1 MTDLTAPDCRPALA
15 GSAHNRPSAW
25 RRLLW
30 RLMTCLACLLPVQL
44 ALATEQVTRIYGTAW
59 GPTLAN
65 DGSGF
70 YSDLVRL
77 VLDGAGGD
85 AAYIPRPYRRAKLL
99 FYRDKDSC
107 LFPSNI
113 PLLLK
118 GGEIESADGL
128 VDSAPFLSVKVFVFS
143 APGTGP
149 VRGIEDINGKSMAYA
164 MGSRVPHF
172 LSAAKNTNFIAVSD
186 EVDKARMLLT
196 GRVDLM
202 TAAVPDAVF
211 VFRSLGE
218 EMPPFDPAYLLNDTQ
233 ISITCFSTP
242 QNLDFIRRFNGRIAQ
257 LMSGGQLLRFFL
269 KHDLDPAIYLPAARR
284 ENSTLAAP

>member
-1 MTDLTAPDCRPALA
+1 MTRSVLHPRGNRVLSFLVAALLLAAVRPVCAQA
-15 GSAHNRPSAW
+15 QN
-25 RRLLW
+25 
-30 RLMTCLACLLPVQL
+30 TV
-44 ALATEQVTRIYGTAW
+44 YGTAW

-70 YSDLVRL
+70 YSDLIRL
-77 VLDGAGGD
+77 ALDGLETKTS
-85 AAYIPRPYRRAKLL
+85 YVPRPYRRAKLL

-113 PLLLK
+113 PLLLN
-118 GGEIESADGL
+118 GGEIESADGF

-143 APGTGP
+143 APGAGP

-172 LSAAKNTNFIAVSD
+172 LSGAKNTKFIAVSD

-211 VFRSLGE
+211 VFRNLGQ
-218 EMPPFDPAYLLNDTQ
+218 EMPPFDSDYLLNDTQ
-233 ISITCFSTP
+233 ISITCFATP
-242 QNLDFIRRFNGRIAQ
+242 QNLDFIRRFNTRIAQ
-257 LMSGGQLLRFFL
+257 LMSGGQLRQFFL
-269 KHDLDPAIYLPAARR
+269 QHKLDPAIYMPAARR
-284 ENSTLAAP
+284 ADVAAPKR